1 MFEEF
6 FFNSDIL
13 KVSKMAYLTVWFS
26 FPSKTIQNI
35 FREKLSKLLFW
46 GKVRNIIFL
55 AVAK

>member
-1 MFEEF
+1 MLEEF

-13 KVSKMAYLTVWFS
+13 KVSEMAYLTVWFS

-46 GKVRNIIFL
+46 GKV
-55 AVAK
+55 